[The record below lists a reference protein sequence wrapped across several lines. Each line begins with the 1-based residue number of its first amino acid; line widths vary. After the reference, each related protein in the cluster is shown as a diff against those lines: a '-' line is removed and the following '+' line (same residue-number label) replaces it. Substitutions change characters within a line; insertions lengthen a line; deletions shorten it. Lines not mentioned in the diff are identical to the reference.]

1 MSQMEYKELTIE
13 FNSSAGTSEQV
24 ANELN
29 DLKNILLS
37 VAFKLDEDARKQI
50 IKELSAIESPGL
62 QEWLGNLKMGE
73 QN

>member
-1 MSQMEYKELTIE
+1 MSQLKFQELTVE
-13 FNSSAGTSEQV
+13 FNSNANTPEQIG
-24 ANELN
+24 NELN

-37 VAFKLDEDARKQI
+37 IAFKLDEDSRKQI
-50 IKELSAIESPGL
+50 IKELSVINSPGL

>member
-1 MSQMEYKELTIE
+1 MEYKELTIE